1 MKLNRKDLRK
11 IQYSF
16 NSISSRLLSADY
28 NDHLNVLK
36 RFISFLDNTSIIRDY
51 IVDCGECTQDLDEE
65 FRLVAS
71 SHGGFIFSTG
81 ETDEEEVRNVYAIL
95 KHIVEK
101 DVPVH
106 GCLAFVYSQSSKFAD
121 HVKGFNERLVMI
133 LIRHIECYLTNIGID
148 MGIDEKTIYNVTVKD
163 GQAIIATD
171 NAVVNASNTVS
182 MNLDKLEA
190 LLERVRE
197 NAANLSNDDKT
208 VVQNSLE
215 AIKTEACS
223 TSPRKSV
230 LDTALTVLKGI
241 KSSVEFSAAV
251 ASLVQFL
258 SSIVS

>member
-28 NDHLNVLK
+28 DDHLNVLK

-51 IVDCGECTQDLDEE
+51 IVDCGECTQNLDEE
-65 FRLVAS
+65 FRVVAS
-71 SHGGFIFSTG
+71 SHGRFVFSTG

-106 GCLAFVYSQSSKFAD
+106 GCLAFVYSQSPKFAD
-121 HVKGFNERLVMI
+121 HVKGFNERVVMI

-148 MGIDEKTIYNVTVKD
+148 MGIDEKTIYNVTVKN

-190 LLERVRE
+190 LLEGVRK
-197 NAANLSNDDKT
+197 NAADLPNNDKT
-208 VVQNSLE
+208 AVQNSLE
-215 AIKTEACS
+215 AIKTEACLS
-223 TSPRKSV
+223 TPRKSV
-230 LDTALTVLKGI
+230 LNTALTVLKGI